1 MMKRFFSGSLVATL
15 ALLMSSSLDAQ
26 SKLTVVPSISVTS
39 LYDNN
44 LFAKTV
50 GSGDQMTLFT
60 PGLELTYETPKDMLL
75 GEITV
80 DAQRSF
86 QHPALN
92 NLLARR
98 HAMLDSRVGLT
109 PRFSLGFG
117 GRYDRTDA
125 AGELNYTTGLLLD
138 RRRAERLE
146 AGPSM
151 SFKASQFVNI
161 YANYNWTTEA
171 VEGAAPE
178 LLLGPVTFV
187 PGKIV
192 AQEQVAR
199 LGVTRQTSTRGTF
212 GISSLGRYFTGAD
225 SRYISG
231 AALANWTYEIA
242 PSTMF
247 TLSAGPRYSQ
257 ARDRIVPEIVF
268 AVGRKAPSVMNYGF
282 DYWRGESII
291 LGVLGP
297 VEVNSATG
305 RVSWPIRHKYDFGI
319 HAGLFDSQTLTQG
332 QVRVYHGEAVWSWTT
347 KGPFII
353 AASYGADFQRG
364 DVRSSL
370 LDDKRIVRHVIL
382 LRFTAA
388 PRLSRAFQPDDPL
401 QPLGGEPTTKGVKR

>member
-1 MMKRFFSGSLVATL
+1 MKRFFSGSFVTAL
-15 ALLMSSSLDAQ
+15 ALAMSSGAAAQ
-26 SKLTVVPSISVTS
+26 SKVTVVPSISVSS
-39 LYDNN
+39 LYDDN

-60 PGLELTYETPKDMLL
+60 PGLELTYETPTNMLF
-75 GEITV
+75 GEISL
-80 DAQRSF
+80 DAQRSLD
-86 QHPALN
+86 HPALN

-98 HAMLDSRVGLT
+98 HAMIDSRVGLS
-109 PRFSLGFG
+109 PRFTLGFG

-125 AGELNYTTGLLLD
+125 SGELNYTTGLLLD
-138 RRRAERLE
+138 NRRAERLE

-151 SFKASQFVNI
+151 SFKATPFVTI
-161 YANYNWTTEA
+161 YGNYNWTTERVSDSGSA
-171 VEGAAPE
+171 EQ
-178 LLLGPVTFV
+178 LLGPIVFI
-187 PGKIV
+187 PGEV
-192 AQEQVAR
+192 AAEEQVAR
-199 LGVTRQTSTRGTF
+199 LGFTRQTSTRGTF

-225 SRYISG
+225 ARYTSG
-231 AALANWTYEIA
+231 AALANFTYQLA
-242 PSTMF
+242 PATMF

-257 ARDRIVPEIVF
+257 ARGSILPEIVF
-268 AVGRKAPSVMNYGF
+268 SVGRKAATVMNWGL

-305 RVSWPIRHKYDFGI
+305 KLSWPIHQKYNLGV
-319 HAGLFDSQTLTQG
+319 HGGLFDSQTLTQG
-332 QVRVYHGEAVWSWTT
+332 QVRVYHGEVVASWTT

-353 AASYGADFQRG
+353 AASYGADFQQG

-388 PRLSRAFQPDDPL
+388 PRLSKAFQPEDPL